1 MPSASVPPWH
11 TAPQGDWVG
20 AFGSDGYDLLAW
32 NNTSDLASMPLATVT
47 LDQGSRYRW
56 NANTS
61 DVRALENPSQSQR
74 RAAQWFHSSSLR
86 LHLTFN
92 TAYSGVLHLYA
103 VDWDG
108 TGRRQTVIVT
118 DSTGTRSIALT
129 TSFHN
134 GAWMHFPIAVPE
146 GGTISIRADGGRSQA
161 TLSGI
166 FLGGP

>member
-1 MPSASVPPWH
+1 VPPWQ

-20 AFGSDGYDLLAW
+20 NFGADGYDLLAW
-32 NNTSDLASMPLATVT
+32 DKTSDLASMPRATVT

-56 NANTS
+56 NANTT
-61 DVRALENPSQSQR
+61 DVRALENPTQTQR
-74 RAAQWFHSSSLR
+74 RAAQWFHNNSLR
-86 LHLTFN
+86 LHLTFTN
-92 TAYSGVLHLYA
+92 AYSGVLRLYA

-108 TGRRQTVIVT
+108 STRRQTVTVS
-118 DSTGTRSIALT
+118 DGTGSYVVSLS

-134 GAWMHFPIAVPE
+134 GAWMHFPIAVPA
-146 GGTISIRADGGRSQA
+146 GGTVSIRADRTGGQA